1 MFEREYEEF
10 LLIIN
15 IKYIYFIKMMTIF
28 IYSYVK

>member
-1 MFEREYEEF
+1 MFKHKCEEF

-28 IYSYVK
+28 LYSYVK